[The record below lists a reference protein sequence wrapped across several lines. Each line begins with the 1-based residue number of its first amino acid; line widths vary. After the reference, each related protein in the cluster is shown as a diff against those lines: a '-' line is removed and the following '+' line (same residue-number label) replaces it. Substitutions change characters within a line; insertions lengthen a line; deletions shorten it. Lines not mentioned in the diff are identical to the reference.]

1 MENPICKVLC
11 LCLSQ
16 LTNASGLEIQYRSVR
31 IGIKFRLVI
40 DWD

>member
-1 MENPICKVLC
+1 MENPICKVLR

-16 LTNASGLEIQYRSVR
+16 LTNASALEIQYRLVR
-31 IGIKFRLVI
+31 IGIKFGLVI